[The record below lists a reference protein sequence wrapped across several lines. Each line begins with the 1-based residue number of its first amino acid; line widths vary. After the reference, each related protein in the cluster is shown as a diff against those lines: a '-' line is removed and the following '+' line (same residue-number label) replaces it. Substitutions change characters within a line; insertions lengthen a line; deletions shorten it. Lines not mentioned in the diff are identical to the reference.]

1 MKKSVFAFA
10 CLILAVLASS
20 CGSVTT
26 KIGQN
31 GEEFEALET
40 SGSMPAKD
48 VYPSLLVPAARGLTE
63 VERNRALQAAYVK
76 QAEAIQK
83 GDRKAAE
90 EWQLTINKL
99 LPKPQAVTPTSVRQP
114 RPIYSYNAKSNDQ
127 NDKVEEIRSV
137 TVTNPTAHRAEL
149 TKLGIEI
156 APGQSLSIEVSE
168 KSLVYKLTS
177 KKGQVWTRTKPVADK
192 IILSL

>member
-99 LPKPQAVTPTSVRQP
+99 LPKPPALTPTQARQP
-114 RPIYSYNAKSNDQ
+114 RTNYSYSSQSNQ
-127 NDKVEEIRSV
+127 AEEIRSV
-137 TVTNPTAHRAEL
+137 TVTNPTAHKAEL
-149 TKLGIEI
+149 LKLGIELL
-156 APGQSLSIEVSE
+156 PGESRQVEVAE
-168 KSLVYKLTS
+168 KALVYRLIS
-177 KKGQVWTRTKPVADK
+177 KKGEVWSKTKPVADK